1 MNQVNFRLKEDEK
14 NLLKIIAGLQGIP
27 ISQLAKQI
35 VLKEIEPKRIDIAF
49 RLLKEGKCGRKRAWK
64 LSGLS
69 YHEFMNEW
77 SLRNAEELIPD
88 EIYEKSLEV
97 ALSLDLESF
106 KKKNIE

>member
-35 VLKEIEPKRIDIAF
+35 VLKEIEPKRVDIAF
-49 RLLKEGKCGRKRAWK
+49 QMLEEGKCGRKRAWII
-64 LSGLS
+64 SGLS

-77 SLRNAEELIPD
+77 SLRNAEEHIPD
-88 EIYEKSLEV
+88 EVYEKSLED
-97 ALSLDLESF
+97 ALSLDLKLF
-106 KKKNIE
+106 RKKL

>member
-35 VLKEIEPKRIDIAF
+35 VLKEIEPKRVDIAF
-49 RLLKEGKCGRKRAWK
+49 RMLKEGRSGRKRAWQ

-77 SLRNAEELIPD
+77 SLKNAEEFIPD
-88 EIYEKSLEV
+88 EVYEKSLEG
-97 ALSLDLESF
+97 ALSLDLELF
-106 KKKNIE
+106 RKKS